1 MKKYIRCIL
10 IVLLVSSFSFSAS
23 KAFSQKSEHPTS
35 TYVKG
40 ITAGRARAL
49 VGVIIGLISL
59 IIGVRIKNYYRRTPA
74 IISIFLG
81 FTAIILGVIHLSI
94 SAGAVFGSGSGK
106 AGAIGSL
113 VLGLLGITFSG
124 LSIRKKNA

>member
-10 IVLLVSSFSFSAS
+10 IVLNVSSFSFSAS
-23 KAFSQKSEHPTS
+23 KAFSQRSENPAS
-35 TYVKG
+35 SYVKG

-59 IIGVRIKNYYRRTPA
+59 IIGVRIKTSNKRTP
-74 IISIFLG
+74 IIVSLSLG
-81 FTAIILGVIHLSI
+81 LMAIILGVIHLST

-106 AGAIGSL
+106 AGAIASL
-113 VLGLLGITFSG
+113 VLGLLGVTFSG
-124 LSIRKKNA
+124 LSMRKKQA